1 MNFVMGRL
9 FDGLAFQTLTVVDN
23 FSQKSPLIEVAQS
36 MTSRQVILA
45 LERTRRL
52 VDLSSIIIYDNG
64 SQFTSLMLD
73 S

>member
-9 FDGLAFQTLTVVDN
+9 LDGLAFQTLTVVDN
-23 FSQKSPLIEVAQS
+23 FSRKSPLIEVAQP